1 MKLFMVLLG
10 SKPAGRHTEQHDIFF
25 GIANEIKELIPEFK
39 AFWPEAATSMHV
51 DGWREVTQV
60 DGFQVQILPK
70 QAQNNA
76 QLHQLY
82 FINLGGY
89 KKNEFEEF
97 HYKMLV
103 ASSNKADAIHKA
115 KETAFFKHTHF
126 DAAKAHIDD
135 KYGIDIDDV
144 YEIEDVLTNNAKE
157 KFTILL
163 TPATFSVEDEL
174 HLGYFKLSSL

>member
-1 MKLFMVLLG
+1 MVLLG
-10 SKPAGRHTEQHDIFF
+10 SKPAGRHTEQHDIYF
-25 GIANEIKELIPEFK
+25 GIANEIKDLIPEFK
-39 AFWPEAATSMHV
+39 AFWPEAASSMHV
-51 DGWREVTQV
+51 DGWRAVTLV
-60 DGFQVQILPK
+60 DGIEVKVVLK
-70 QAQNNA
+70 QSQNNA

-103 ASSNKADAIHKA
+103 ASSNKAEAIHKA

-135 KYGIDIDDV
+135 KYGIDIDDI
-144 YEIEDVLTNNAKE
+144 YAIEEVLTSAAKE
-157 KFTILL
+157 KYSIIL
-163 TPATFSVEDEL
+163 TPTENLIEDEL
-174 HLGYFKLSSL
+174 NLGYFKLSSF